1 MTVLETAKKM
11 IDYSHGNLHDIN
23 HFMKVYAYA
32 KMIADGE
39 QLDPDTQKL
48 VEMTALVHDIACP
61 LCRVKYGNTNG
72 KNQEKESAAL
82 IAEFFKDSNL
92 PQDFTDLIS
101 PAAAVNVGYKFAP
114 AFGARLGVSGWQA
127 KAGWVTP
134 SQTYQYKYLQ
144 GNLDIMADLSTL
156 FCGFNPK
163 RVFNAYIFGG
173 AGLNHA
179 FDNDEANAL
188 DTRSHELEYLW
199 QDKQNLIAGRMGLGC
214 DLRLN
219 DRLAINIEG
228 NANALSDKF
237 NSKKAGNCDW
247 QFNVLVGLNIKLGKS
262 YKKTAP
268 VYYEPEPV
276 VEQPKPQPVVK
287 QPEPEPVAVVVEPMK
302 QNIFFALNSALLQ
315 KDQQSKI
322 DAMVAYMEK
331 YPASKVAITGYADK
345 ETGNPRI
352 NMTLSEKRAKIVADA
367 LKAKGIAADRIVT
380 DFKGDTVQPF
390 RVPEENRVSV
400 CIAE

>member
-1 MTVLETAKKM
+1 MR
-11 IDYSHGNLHDIN
+11 IRNL
-23 HFMKVYAYA
+23 
-32 KMIADGE
+32 
-39 QLDPDTQKL
+39 
-48 VEMTALVHDIACP
+48 
-61 LCRVKYGNTNG
+61 
-72 KNQEKESAAL
+72 L
-82 IAEFFKDSNL
+82 IAILTVSSTVAFAQEQRQIKEEGKTVFK
-92 PQDFTDLIS
+92 PHWFMQVQAGAAHTVGEADFTDLIS

-144 GNLDIMADLSTL
+144 GNLDLMADLSTL

-163 RVFNAYIFGG
+163 RVFNGYIFGG
-173 AGLNHA
+173 VGLNHA

-199 QDKQNLIAGRMGLGC
+199 QDKQNLVAGRMGLGC

-228 NANALSDKF
+228 NANVLSDKF

-268 VYYEPEPV
+268 VYYEPEPI

-352 NMTLSEKRAKIVADA
+352 NMTLQEKRAKIVADA
-367 LKAKGIAADRIVT
+367 LKDKGIAPDRIVT

>member
-1 MTVLETAKKM
+1 MKKLLATVLLMSSTVAFSQEQRIKEPEKTTFTPHWFIQAEVGAAHTVGEAKFTA
-11 IDYSHGNLHDIN
+11 
-23 HFMKVYAYA
+23 
-32 KMIADGE
+32 
-39 QLDPDTQKL
+39 
-48 VEMTALVHDIACP
+48 
-61 LCRVKYGNTNG
+61 
-72 KNQEKESAAL
+72 
-82 IAEFFKDSNL
+82 
-92 PQDFTDLIS
+92 LIS

-114 AFGARLGVSGWQA
+114 IFGVRLGVSGWQA

-268 VYYEPEPV
+268 VYYEPEPI

>member
-1 MTVLETAKKM
+1 MR
-11 IDYSHGNLHDIN
+11 IRNL
-23 HFMKVYAYA
+23 
-32 KMIADGE
+32 
-39 QLDPDTQKL
+39 
-48 VEMTALVHDIACP
+48 
-61 LCRVKYGNTNG
+61 
-72 KNQEKESAAL
+72 L
-82 IAEFFKDSNL
+82 IAILTVSSTVAFAQEQRQIKEEGKTVFK
-92 PQDFTDLIS
+92 PHWFMQVQAGAAHTVGEADFTDLIS

-127 KAGWVTP
+127 KAGWVTT

-144 GNLDIMADLSTL
+144 GNLDLMADLSTL

-163 RVFNAYIFGG
+163 RVFNGYIFGG
-173 AGLNHA
+173 VGLNHA

-199 QDKQNLIAGRMGLGC
+199 QDKQNLVAGRMGLGC

-228 NANALSDKF
+228 NANVLSDKF

-268 VYYEPEPV
+268 VYY
-276 VEQPKPQPVVK
+276 
-287 QPEPEPVAVVVEPMK
+287 EPEPVAVVVEPMK

-367 LKAKGIAADRIVT
+367 LKDKGIAPDRIVT

>member
-1 MTVLETAKKM
+1 MRIRNLLVAILTVSSTVAFAQEQRQIKEEGKTVFKP
-11 IDYSHGNLHDIN
+11 HW
-23 HFMKVYAYA
+23 FMQVQAGA
-32 KMIADGE
+32 AHTVGE
-39 QLDPDTQKL
+39 
-48 VEMTALVHDIACP
+48 A
-61 LCRVKYGNTNG
+61 
-72 KNQEKESAAL
+72 
-82 IAEFFKDSNL
+82 
-92 PQDFTDLIS
+92 DFTDLIS

-268 VYYEPEPV
+268 VYYEPEPI

-287 QPEPEPVAVVVEPMK
+287 QPEPESVAVVVEPMK

-322 DAMVAYMEK
+322 DAMVA
-331 YPASKVAITGYADK
+331 
-345 ETGNPRI
+345 
-352 NMTLSEKRAKIVADA
+352 
-367 LKAKGIAADRIVT
+367 
-380 DFKGDTVQPF
+380 
-390 RVPEENRVSV
+390 
-400 CIAE
+400 

>member
-1 MTVLETAKKM
+1 MKIRNLLVAILAMSGTVVFAQEQRQIKEEGKTVFKPHWFIQAQVGAAHTVGEAK
-11 IDYSHGNLHDIN
+11 
-23 HFMKVYAYA
+23 
-32 KMIADGE
+32 
-39 QLDPDTQKL
+39 
-48 VEMTALVHDIACP
+48 
-61 LCRVKYGNTNG
+61 
-72 KNQEKESAAL
+72 
-82 IAEFFKDSNL
+82 
-92 PQDFTDLIS
+92 FTDLMS
-101 PAAAVNVGYKFAP
+101 PAAAINIGYKFAP
-114 AFGARLGVSGWQA
+114 AFGARIGGSGWQA
-127 KAGWVTP
+127 KGGWVTP
-134 SQTYQYKYLQ
+134 EQTYQYKYLQ
-144 GNLDIMADLSTL
+144 GNIDIMADLSTL

-163 RVFNAYIFGG
+163 RVFNGYLFGG
-173 AGLNHA
+173 VGLNRG

-188 DTRSHELEYLW
+188 DTRTYELEYLW
-199 QDKQNLIAGRMGLGC
+199 QEGKFLVAGRFGLGC

-219 DRLAINIEG
+219 DRLAINIEA

-247 QFNVLVGLNIKLGKS
+247 QLNALVGLTIKLGKS
-262 YKKTAP
+262 YTKTAP
-268 VYYEPEPV
+268 VYYEPEPAV
-276 VEQPKPQPVVK
+276 VEQPKPEPVVAK
-287 QPEPEPVAVVVEPMK
+287 EPEPKPVVVVEPMK

>member
-1 MTVLETAKKM
+1 MRIRNLLVAILTVSSTVAFAQEQRQIKEEGKTVFKP
-11 IDYSHGNLHDIN
+11 HW
-23 HFMKVYAYA
+23 FMQVQAGA
-32 KMIADGE
+32 AHTVGE
-39 QLDPDTQKL
+39 
-48 VEMTALVHDIACP
+48 A
-61 LCRVKYGNTNG
+61 
-72 KNQEKESAAL
+72 
-82 IAEFFKDSNL
+82 
-92 PQDFTDLIS
+92 DFTDLIS

-144 GNLDIMADLSTL
+144 GNLDLMADLSTL

-163 RVFNAYIFGG
+163 RVFNGYIFGG
-173 AGLNHA
+173 VGLNHA

-268 VYYEPEPV
+268 VYYEPEPI

-287 QPEPEPVAVVVEPMK
+287 QPEPESVAVVVEPMK

-315 KDQQSKI
+315 NDQLAKI
-322 DAMVAYMEK
+322 DAMIKYMEK
-331 YPASKVAITGYADK
+331 NPTSKVAVTGYADK

>member
-1 MTVLETAKKM
+1 MSDSATPWTVACQAPLSMGFSRQECWSGLPCPPPGDLPKPGIEPLSLTSLA
-11 IDYSHGNLHDIN
+11 L
-23 HFMKVYAYA
+23 
-32 KMIADGE
+32 AD
-39 QLDPDTQKL
+39 
-48 VEMTALVHDIACP
+48 
-61 LCRVKYGNTNG
+61 R
-72 KNQEKESAAL
+72 
-82 IAEFFKDSNL
+82 
-92 PQDFTDLIS
+92 
-101 PAAAVNVGYKFAP
+101 
-114 AFGARLGVSGWQA
+114 
-127 KAGWVTP
+127 
-134 SQTYQYKYLQ
+134 
-144 GNLDIMADLSTL
+144 
-156 FCGFNPK
+156 
-163 RVFNAYIFGG
+163 
-173 AGLNHA
+173 
-179 FDNDEANAL
+179 
-188 DTRSHELEYLW
+188 
-199 QDKQNLIAGRMGLGC
+199 
-214 DLRLN
+214 
-219 DRLAINIEG
+219 
-228 NANALSDKF
+228 F

>member
-1 MTVLETAKKM
+1 MNIKK
-11 IDYSHGNLHDIN
+11 ILVA
-23 HFMKVYAYA
+23 VYALSTT
-32 KMIADGE
+32 IAFAQEQRIKEESKTIFKPHWFIQAQIGAAHTVGE
-39 QLDPDTQKL
+39 G
-48 VEMTALVHDIACP
+48 E
-61 LCRVKYGNTNG
+61 
-72 KNQEKESAAL
+72 
-82 IAEFFKDSNL
+82 
-92 PQDFTDLIS
+92 FTDLIS

-114 AFGARLGVSGWQA
+114 IFGVRLGVSGWQA

-144 GNLDIMADLSTL
+144 GNLDLMADLSTL

-163 RVFNAYIFGG
+163 RVFNGYIFGG
-173 AGLNHA
+173 VGLNHA

-199 QDKQNLIAGRMGLGC
+199 QDKQNLVTGRFGLGC

-228 NANALSDKF
+228 NANVLSDKF

-276 VEQPKPQPVVK
+276 VVEQPKSAPIVEQPQPK
-287 QPEPEPVAVVVEPMK
+287 KEIVVEPMK

-352 NMTLSEKRAKIVADA
+352 NMTLSEKRANNVAEV
-367 LKAKGIAADRIVT
+367 LKAKGITADRIKV
-380 DFKGDTVQPF
+380 DYKGDTVQPYNT
-390 RVPEENRVSV
+390 PKENRVSI
-400 CIAE
+400 CIVE

>member
-1 MTVLETAKKM
+1 MRIRNLLVAILTVSSTVAFAQEQRQIKEEGKTVFKP
-11 IDYSHGNLHDIN
+11 HW
-23 HFMKVYAYA
+23 FMQVQAGA
-32 KMIADGE
+32 AHTVGE
-39 QLDPDTQKL
+39 
-48 VEMTALVHDIACP
+48 A
-61 LCRVKYGNTNG
+61 
-72 KNQEKESAAL
+72 
-82 IAEFFKDSNL
+82 
-92 PQDFTDLIS
+92 DFTDLIS

-322 DAMVAYMEK
+322 DTMVAYMEK
-331 YPASKVAITGYADK
+331 HPASKVAITGYADK

>member
-1 MTVLETAKKM
+1 
-11 IDYSHGNLHDIN
+11 
-23 HFMKVYAYA
+23 
-32 KMIADGE
+32 
-39 QLDPDTQKL
+39 
-48 VEMTALVHDIACP
+48 
-61 LCRVKYGNTNG
+61 
-72 KNQEKESAAL
+72 
-82 IAEFFKDSNL
+82 
-92 PQDFTDLIS
+92 
-101 PAAAVNVGYKFAP
+101 
-114 AFGARLGVSGWQA
+114 
-127 KAGWVTP
+127 
-134 SQTYQYKYLQ
+134 
-144 GNLDIMADLSTL
+144 MADLSTL

-163 RVFNAYIFGG
+163 RVFNGYIFGG
-173 AGLNHA
+173 VGLNHA

-199 QDKQNLIAGRMGLGC
+199 QDKQNLVAGRMGLGC

-228 NANALSDKF
+228 NANVLSDKF

-268 VYYEPEPV
+268 VYYEPEPI

-322 DAMVAYMEK
+322 DAMVA
-331 YPASKVAITGYADK
+331 SKVAITGYADK

-367 LKAKGIAADRIVT
+367 LKDKGIAPDRIVT

>member
-1 MTVLETAKKM
+1 MR
-11 IDYSHGNLHDIN
+11 IRNL
-23 HFMKVYAYA
+23 
-32 KMIADGE
+32 
-39 QLDPDTQKL
+39 
-48 VEMTALVHDIACP
+48 
-61 LCRVKYGNTNG
+61 
-72 KNQEKESAAL
+72 L
-82 IAEFFKDSNL
+82 IAILTVSSTVAFAQEQRQIKEEGKTVFK
-92 PQDFTDLIS
+92 PHWFMQVQAGAAHTVGEADFTDLIS

-127 KAGWVTP
+127 KAGWGTP

-144 GNLDIMADLSTL
+144 GNLDLMADLSTL

-163 RVFNAYIFGG
+163 RVFNGYIFGG
-173 AGLNHA
+173 VGLNHA

-199 QDKQNLIAGRMGLGC
+199 QDKQNLVAGRMGLGC

-228 NANALSDKF
+228 NANVLSDKF

-268 VYYEPEPV
+268 VYYEPEPI

-367 LKAKGIAADRIVT
+367 LKDKGIAPDRIVT